1 MTKMRLTTLNL
12 DEECCAILDRMQ
24 NKSKYARYAIKR
36 IDELQDEFNE
46 MEQLYTEEMYG
57 LRDLCRFI
65 MGTAANTPHADDLVE
80 LIAEYM
86 GQNSVYVYQLLTN
99 PYPEIFLKEAAIRR
113 GKV

>member
-12 DEECCAILDRMQ
+12 DEECCRILDSKQ
-24 NKSKYARYAIKR
+24 NKSKYARDAIKR
-36 IDELQDEFNE
+36 YDDLRQEFDDLE
-46 MEQLYTEEMYG
+46 SDYTEERYG

-65 MGTAANTPHADDLVE
+65 MTTAANTPHADDLVE

-99 PYPEIFLKEAAIRR
+99 PYPEIFLKDAAIRR
-113 GKV
+113 GKL

>member
-12 DEECCAILDRMQ
+12 DEECCAILDRKQ
-24 NKSKYARYAIKR
+24 NKSKYARDAIKR
-36 IDELQDEFNE
+36 YDDLRQEFDDLEQD
-46 MEQLYTEEMYG
+46 YTEERYA

-65 MGTAANTPHADDLVE
+65 MQSADEQVQPCSLVE

-86 GQNSVYVYQLLTN
+86 GQNSVYVHQLLTN

-113 GKV
+113 GLP